1 MKRHKL
7 KILRRYFEAKLAGIK
22 PFEFRRDDRGFK
34 VGDEIELVEIMSTG
48 ISEPIETGRTYV
60 ERITYI
66 LRSTDDS
73 QFEGLEVGYAV
84 LGTEPVD
91 R

>member
-7 KILRRYFEAKLAGIK
+7 KILSQYFEAKLEGIK
-22 PFEFRRDDRGFK
+22 PFELRRDDRGFK

-48 ISEPIETGRTYV
+48 ISEPVETGRTYV

-66 LRSTDDS
+66 LRSTDDAP
-73 QFEGLEVGYAV
+73 FEGLDVGYAV
-84 LGTEPVD
+84 LGTEPVS